1 MDDAEAAVFLHEVQI
16 WVQIGEVVFS
26 INCFTAPYSPILILF
41 GGVHLDPCAFDY
53 TKYILDDFEPLAAML
68 FCQSTLFY
76 LSSWNFGPQQP
87 LNWSRSNQTFDFQ
100 LGILE
105 SSD

>member
-53 TKYILDDFEPLAAML
+53 INFDEDWFKLSLPFGIKLILNDFEPLAAML
-68 FCQSTLFY
+68 FCLST
-76 LSSWNFGPQQP
+76 
-87 LNWSRSNQTFDFQ
+87 
-100 LGILE
+100 
-105 SSD
+105 